1 MTTAM
6 FPSAPAS
13 AAGAGDGGAPAAA
26 PRKRATRSHPLASTR
41 VQSFLLLVA
50 LLSIWEGAVRWF
62 KVPKHLIP
70 PPSDIGVAL
79 WRGLHASPM
88 AKDGFWYHGGVTV
101 SEILLGFGIGSAIG
115 LAIGILVSQM
125 PRLEALLSPYVA
137 ALQSVPKV
145 AIAPIIVVWLGF
157 GIGSKVM
164 IICLLTFFPVLVTS
178 IAGFKA
184 VDPDRIDLLRSLS
197 ASRWQIF
204 RKAKFPSALPYIF
217 AGLNMAAAFS
227 VVGAVVGEFVGAQA
241 GLGVLILQMEAQAD
255 TGGSFAVCVVLSLI
269 GIALTALLRRIQQRV
284 LHWMPADSSQQAVNV

>member
-1 MTTAM
+1 MTTA
-6 FPSAPAS
+6 FFTSAPAT
-13 AAGAGDGGAPAAA
+13 GDRAKAPA
-26 PRKRATRSHPLASTR
+26 PQKRKARANPFASAR
-41 VQSFLLLVA
+41 VQSVLLLLA
-50 LLSIWEGAVRWF
+50 LLALWEGAVRYF
-62 KVPKHLIP
+62 KVAKHLVP

-79 WRGLHASPM
+79 WRGFYAAPM

-125 PRLEALLSPYVA
+125 PRLEALLAPYVA

-197 ASRWQIF
+197 ATRWQIF

-227 VVGAVVGEFVGAQA
+227 VVGAVVGEFVGAQS

-269 GIALTALLRRIQQRV
+269 GIAITALLRRVQQRL
-284 LHWMPADSSQQAVNV
+284 LHWMPADASQQAVNV